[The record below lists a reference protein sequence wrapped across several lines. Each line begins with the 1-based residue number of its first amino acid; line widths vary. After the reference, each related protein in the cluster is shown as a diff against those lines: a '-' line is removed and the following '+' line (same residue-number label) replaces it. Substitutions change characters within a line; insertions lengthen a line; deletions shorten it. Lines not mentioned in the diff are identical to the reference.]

1 MSNTL
6 MQGSPPAPE
15 AQVTL
20 ANWLTPPFNR
30 WSFQHVREVV
40 PTAGILRGEGPAT
53 ALRRS
58 ERHIE
63 GIAFTPPAGGKG
75 AGGEM
80 TVGRMIAE
88 TFTDGFLVL
97 HRGRIVAERYDNAMT
112 PSSRH
117 IVFSVSK
124 SITATLAGVLV
135 DRGQLDPDAPVTRY
149 IPEVAN
155 SAYGDA
161 TVRHVLDMTV
171 SVNFVEDYLDKT
183 GDFARYRDS
192 TGWIPIVD
200 PNNLG
205 DLRKFLATMKRGAEP
220 HGTRFHYVSPNSD
233 LLGWILERASGRRYA
248 ELLSDLVWAP
258 MGAEF
263 DADIAVERKG
273 AARAAGGFS
282 AALRDLGRFGE
293 MMRCRGV
300 AQGRQVIPGWWIDD
314 IRNNGDPAT
323 WKKGELAAMLP
334 IARYRSKWYTLDNE
348 HSAYCA
354 IGIHGQWIYV
364 DPIAEVVI
372 VKVSSQPLAVDEYM
386 DRLCPVGFHAI
397 SRALMR

>member
-6 MQGSPPAPE
+6 MQGCPPAPE

-53 ALRRS
+53 VLRRS
-58 ERHIE
+58 ERNIE
-63 GIAFTPPAGGKG
+63 GIAFAPPAGGKG
-75 AGGEM
+75 AGGET

-88 TFTDGFLVL
+88 TFTDGLLVL

-192 TGWIPIVD
+192 TGWIPITD

-233 LLGWILERASGRRYA
+233 LLGWLLERASGRRYA
-248 ELLSDLVWAP
+248 ALLTELVWAP

-314 IRNNGDPAT
+314 IRNNGDPAA

-348 HSAYCA
+348 HGAYCA

>member
-63 GIAFTPPAGGKG
+63 GIAFAPPAGGKG

-80 TVGRMIAE
+80 TVGRMIDE

-97 HRGRIVAERYDNAMT
+97 HRGRIVAERYDNGML

-124 SITATLAGVLV
+124 SITATLSGVLV

-171 SVNFVEDYLDKT
+171 SVNFIEDYLDKT

-192 TGWIPIVD
+192 TGWIPAAD

-205 DLRKFLATMKRGAEP
+205 DLRKFLAAMKRGAEP

-323 WKKGELAAMLP
+323 WKKGELAALLP

-348 HSAYCA
+348 HGAYCA